1 MRYNRRTI
9 AYIRGQDAFGQMIK
23 MEGTDKLMDNMPE
36 GRGKFTDAFI
46 NAMNDVA
53 GKHDQP
59 VGKDPKDVK
68 IEEKTEVRRN
78 NKMPV

>member
-1 MRYNRRTI
+1 MRYNRRAI
-9 AYIRGQDAFGQMIK
+9 AYIRGQDAFRQMIK
-23 MEGTDKLMDNMPE
+23 MEGADKLMDRMTE

-46 NAMNDVA
+46 KAMNDVA

-59 VGKDPKDVK
+59 VGKDPKDMK
-68 IEEKTEVRRN
+68 IEEKTEGWRN